1 MSAIGSNI
9 NDYIPLVLQLYPEI
23 GKTSVYQ
30 NNTMIVSARFL
41 RENNIN
47 LINILLKVPVP
58 QPQVAEM
65 YLKYSALL
73 FKINTTM

>member
-1 MSAIGSNI
+1 MSTIGSNI